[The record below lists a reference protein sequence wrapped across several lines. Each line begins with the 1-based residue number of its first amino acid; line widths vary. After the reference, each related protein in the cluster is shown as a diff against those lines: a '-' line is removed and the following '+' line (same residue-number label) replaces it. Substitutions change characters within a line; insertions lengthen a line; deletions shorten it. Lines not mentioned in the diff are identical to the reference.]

1 MNNIKIFRIF
11 GILTLISL
19 YFLILVGGVVRATG
33 SGMGCPDWPKCFGH
47 YIPPSDISEVRFHKV
62 TPYAKRVFII
72 HEDKLYYSKKAF
84 ISSGSFDPADWQVF
98 EDHGYAEFNATH
110 TWIEA
115 LNRYV
120 GVFVGLFVLG
130 LFVYAYMLYKKR
142 KELPSDY
149 DYATI
154 LKYSLFAFVFV
165 VIQGIIGKYLVQTN
179 LKIKMLTVH
188 MLFSYTVLFAVIYV
202 LYNTSKSV
210 FKITFHKQ
218 IHTLIVIAIILT
230 AIQTVLGTQVTA
242 NVEMLLK
249 LRYERG
255 QLVDQFNTW
264 FYVHRSFSIILL
276 VFNFYLVYKIR
287 IVEAHN
293 TVKTIAVISLALI
306 ITEAFWGVVLNY
318 FGYPHWVQPLHLL
331 WGTLIAGIQFYLY
344 IIYQKQKT
352 VLRSA

>member
-19 YFLILVGGVVRATG
+19 YFLILVGGIVRATG

-47 YIPPSDISEVRFHKV
+47 YIPPSDISEVSFRKSY
-62 TPYAKRVFII
+62 PYSKRVFII
-72 HEDKLYYSKKAF
+72 HQDKLYYSKKAF
-84 ISSGSFDPADWQVF
+84 VSSETFDAADWQVF

-130 LFVYAYMLYKKR
+130 LFIYAYLLYKKR
-142 KELPSDY
+142 EVLPNEY
-149 DYATI
+149 DYKAI
-154 LKYSLFAFVFV
+154 MKYSLFALVFV

-202 LYNTSKSV
+202 LYNTSKNI
-210 FKITFHKQ
+210 FTITFHKQ
-218 IHTLIVIAIILT
+218 IYTLIVVAIILT

-242 NVEMLLK
+242 NVEELLK

-255 QLVDQFNTW
+255 QLVEQFNIW
-264 FYVHRSFSIILL
+264 FYIHRSFSIVLL
-276 VFNFYLVYKIR
+276 ALNLFLVYKIR
-287 IVEAHN
+287 TIETNRSVNA
-293 TVKTIAVISLALI
+293 IAVASLVLLVS
-306 ITEAFWGVVLNY
+306 EAFWGIILNY
-318 FGYPHWVQPLHLL
+318 FGYPRWVQPLHLL

-344 IIYQKQKT
+344 IIYQKQKQ
-352 VLRSA
+352 VSL